1 MRFTRLLVL
10 PLSLVTAFDTSTAAE
25 AMPAPQ
31 VADSMTPTVRW
42 NRLVPTLTDEA
53 AASRKAARA
62 AATAARDSA
71 ALRRLAQNQPPL
83 LMRVYIVLSVAQ
95 YGAVNAARDTKG
107 VSPDAAVA
115 SASAAILNGFFPD
128 SATRTSISRQLDRDL
143 AQAGSGQ
150 GDADRVAAGS
160 RLGEAVARHVLA
172 DAPAF
177 NLVAPWKGTIPT
189 GPGKWF
195 SAPGIPPIGI
205 ALATARGWA
214 IDSASQFRPAQPPA
228 FGTAEWQ
235 AAIDEVRR
243 VSRTLTPQQAL
254 LARQW
259 NAADPWA
266 RWNET
271 AIAAIR
277 RHALSDADA
286 ARVLTVM
293 NIAATDATVACFEA
307 KYHYWT
313 IRPSQ
318 ADTTLSLPDSVSLPN
333 FPSFPSGHACTAG
346 AFDRVLGHYFPAERA
361 QFTAIAEDQAMS
373 RLYAGVH
380 YRFDNDGG
388 LALGR
393 AVARHVV
400 DQERRGRFN
409 RWRLTG
415 NESGA
420 RP

>member
-1 MRFTRLLVL
+1 MRLTRLLVL
-10 PLSLVTAFDTSTAAE
+10 PLSLVTGLDTSIAAV
-25 AMPAPQ
+25 AMPARQ
-31 VADSMTPTVRW
+31 SADSMTTTVRW
-42 NRLVPTLTDEA
+42 NRLVPRLTDEA

-71 ALRRLAQNQPPL
+71 ALRRLAQAQPPL
-83 LMRVYIVLSVAQ
+83 PMRVYILLSVAQ
-95 YGAVNAARDTKG
+95 YGAVGAAHDTKT
-107 VSPDAAVA
+107 VSSDAAVA
-115 SASAAILNGFFPD
+115 SASATILNDFFPD
-128 SATRTSISRQLDRDL
+128 STTRTSISRQLDLDL
-143 AQAGSGQ
+143 ARASRGSGT
-150 GDADRVAAGS
+150 AARVATGR

-177 NLVAPWKGTIPT
+177 NLVVPWKGTIPT
-189 GPGKWF
+189 GPGMWY

-205 ALATARGWA
+205 ALATARGWL
-214 IDSASQFRPAQPPA
+214 IDSASQFRPAPPPA
-228 FGTAEWQ
+228 FGTKEWQ
-235 AAIDEVRR
+235 AAMEEVRR
-243 VSRTLTPQQAL
+243 VSHALTPQQAL

-259 NAADPWA
+259 NSADPWS

-277 RHALSDADA
+277 RHSLSDADA
-286 ARVLTVM
+286 SRVLAVM
-293 NIAATDATVACFEA
+293 NIAATDASVACFEA

-318 ADTTLSLPDSVSLPN
+318 ADTTLSLADSVSLPN

-346 AFDRVLGHYFPAERA
+346 AFDAVLGHYFPAERA
-361 QFTAIAEDQAMS
+361 QFTAIAEEQAMS

-393 AVARHVV
+393 VVARYVV
-400 DQERRGRFN
+400 DRERRGGLDS
-409 RWRLTG
+409 WRRIG